1 MHGTL
6 CFAQRER
13 VKNIVAGEV
22 PGVIA
27 GGVANSPWWPKKDE
41 HMFLAVGAVVVCGDD
56 EEERL
61 PGMSFNHD

>member
-1 MHGTL
+1 M
-6 CFAQRER
+6 
-13 VKNIVAGEV
+13 KNIVAGEV